1 MLINSDF
8 LGRGFGFP
16 LEPQAGVSGGWPRLS
31 WAHGR
36 DDIAQSI
43 RIILCTAL
51 GERVLKPTFGC
62 RLNELVFAEAN
73 AATRALAERY
83 VRQALELW
91 EPRIDVDSVT
101 VTLGMPPSATL
112 SAPVYGDQDT
122 TMLVKVEYVVR
133 DLNSPDNIVFP
144 FVPLAAK

>member
-1 MLINSDF
+1 MLINNDF
-8 LGRGFGFP
+8 LGRGFAFP
-16 LEPQAGVSGGWPRLS
+16 LEPKAGVGDVRPRLS

-43 RIILCTAL
+43 RIILCTAP

-91 EPRIDVDSVT
+91 EPRIDVDSVM
-101 VTLGMPPSATL
+101 VTLGIAPSATL
-112 SAPVYGDQDT
+112 SAAFAGDRNT
-122 TMLVKVEYVVR
+122 SMLVRVDYIVR

-144 FVPLAAK
+144 FVPLAAQ